1 MFHGLPERF
10 TLAYMIRHCLI
21 ICTLLCTLGAT
32 TGFSDVL
39 ITEFVAENDES
50 YLDKDGDASDWIE
63 IHNDSSSAV
72 DLSGWSLTDDSGDLT
87 KWIFPPGTTLGPR
100 AYRVIFASGKNRRTF
115 DREFHTNFSLKK
127 SGEYLAIVRND
138 GVTVEHSYGTTF
150 PPQYPGMSYGLDQD
164 ANTATV
170 IAQGATG
177 QAGVPASQADF
188 TANYANW
195 NLDRNMSFTE
205 GSWQNVT
212 TGVGY
217 ETTSGYGSWLGTDL
231 ETEMNGVN
239 ASVFLRVP
247 FTVPDATA
255 FSSLVMR
262 MRWDDG
268 FVAYINGVQV
278 AADRNPATLQW
289 NSSATANRN
298 DGLND
303 EWATFTI
310 PVDGLGLVNGT
321 NILAIHGLNQ
331 NSTSSD
337 MLILPE
343 LDLHLPGAPS
353 ATAAYQLSPSPGAGN
368 GMGITDVP
376 PYFANVTDQ
385 VDRPTGGI
393 GSPAIVVTADVR
405 KTEDDITSV
414 KAFQRVMFGSEVQ
427 VNMNDSG
434 TGADEVAGDSI
445 YSAFIPT
452 TGMGPG
458 QMLRWRF
465 EAQDASGGVANA
477 PLYPDPIDSARYY
490 GTVAQNS
497 AHSSSQLPILET
509 FVQDET
515 AVNTRGGT
523 RACVYYLG
531 EFYDNIQMDLHGQS
545 TAGFPKKSYDLDFN
559 KGSRF
564 RWKSDEQRV
573 KDINL
578 LTNWADKSKSRNA
591 LAYEFLKHCGAAYH
605 FAFPVRVERNGAFF
619 STADMVEDGDDRFLE
634 RIGLDGNGSLYKMY
648 DRLINPNQASKKTR
662 KEEGNED
669 IAALIAGIN
678 DALPRDTRRL
688 YAYDNVDLAAS
699 VNYLASLVVVGI
711 SDNGHKNY
719 YVYRDTE
726 GSGEWRPLPWDV
738 DLSAGRRFN
747 STDRYFDDTFFNNL
761 WVRNPNRL
769 WELIHNT
776 PEYRDMYLRRIRTLI
791 DDVLLAPGTSYAND
805 WYSQKAN
812 EWADLL
818 DPAGVTSDADLDYAK
833 WGSWGNNNEVR
844 PASTRIINEWLPAK
858 RSYLFDPARS
868 YSGETIPPTQSA
880 TPNITLETVDFLP
893 ASGNQEEEYLV
904 LKNGEATAIDISGWA
919 LDNAIDYTFPPGTVI
934 PPGDGS
940 AANDYI
946 GLFHVA
952 KNSSALR
959 AGSGTV
965 TGGQFR
971 FIQGNYKGQLSARGE
986 TIELRNSE
994 GTLVTTQTYIGTP
1007 TAAQEHL
1014 RITEIMYHPTENSA
1028 ISPDPQDFEFIELR
1042 NISSTETID
1051 LTGIKFT
1058 GGIAFDFTGSAV
1070 TSLLPGEY
1078 VLVVANELAFTNV
1091 HGTSLPVAGGFFG
1104 SLNNGG
1110 EPLRLEDS
1118 VGEKILEFAFK
1129 DSWHPLSDGLGFS
1142 LAIENENADWTT
1154 WGEKDS
1160 WRLSGLEGGTP
1171 GTSVTPTI
1179 TATILVNEVLAHT
1192 DLPQVD
1198 SIELHN
1204 PGTYPADIGGWFL
1217 TDDFLTPK
1225 KFRIPDNTIIP
1236 AGDFIVFDE
1245 SDFSQGPN
1253 SFRLSE
1259 YGEAAYLFSG
1269 DPGNK
1274 LTGYYHGENF
1284 QASPNGISLGSHV
1297 DSQGIAHFVL
1307 QKTNSLN
1314 AANSA
1319 PLVGPVVMSE
1329 IHYHPVDLPGGV
1341 DNPLDEFI
1349 ELTNTSNATVPL
1361 YSTYTNVPGYGTN
1374 ALNDTWRLR
1383 NAVDFDFPPGVEM
1396 EPGESILVVSF
1407 DPVTDTAQLLTFRST
1422 FNVPPE
1428 IGIYGPWSGKLS
1440 NDGEELELKYPG
1452 SADPL
1457 LSFYVPYYT
1466 AEEID
1471 YRDTS
1476 PWPTPADGSGPSLQR
1491 LRLNQFANDPT
1502 NWGAASPAPGAGR
1515 DADADGME
1523 DWWETLHGLTIGVN
1537 DSGFD
1542 PDLDGFTNLQEF
1554 LARTSPFDPSNFLE
1568 LSMTRTLSVTNLSFT
1583 ASSNVSYT
1591 IQYTDSL
1598 THPDWKTFQTI
1609 PAQPQGRPIEFSYD
1623 PTESQRF
1630 FRVITRSPRS
1640 QN

>member
-1 MFHGLPERF
+1 
-10 TLAYMIRHCLI
+10 MIRHGLI
-21 ICTLLCTLGAT
+21 IAALLCCLGAT
-32 TGFSDVL
+32 RGLSNVL

-50 YLDKDGDASDWIE
+50 FLDEDGEASDWLE
-63 IHNDSSSAV
+63 IHNDSPMAV

-87 KWIFPPGTTLGPR
+87 KWIFPPGTILGPR
-100 AYRVIFASGKNRRTF
+100 EYRVVFASGKNRRTV

-127 SGEYLAIVRND
+127 SGEYLALIRDD
-138 GVTVEHSYGTTF
+138 GVTVEHSFGATF
-150 PPQYPGMSYGLDQD
+150 PPQYPGMSYGLDQN
-164 ANTATV
+164 ASTATV
-170 IAQGATG
+170 ITQGATG
-177 QAGVPASQADF
+177 QAGVPASLADF
-188 TANYANW
+188 TTNYTNWKSDANTTF
-195 NLDRNMSFTE
+195 SG

-231 ETEMNGVN
+231 ETEMDGVN

-247 FTVPDATA
+247 FTVSDSTA
-255 FSSLVMR
+255 VSSLLMR

-278 AADRNPATLQW
+278 AADRHPASLQW
-289 NSSATANRN
+289 NSSATTTRN

-303 EWATFTI
+303 EWATFPI
-310 PVDGLGLVNGT
+310 PAAGLGLVNGT

-331 NSTSSD
+331 NPTSSD

-368 GMGITDVP
+368 GIGITDVP
-376 PYFANVTDQ
+376 PYFADITDQ
-385 VDRPTGGI
+385 IDRPVGGA
-393 GSPAIVVTADVR
+393 GSPAVVVTADVR
-405 KTEDDITSV
+405 ETEDTIASV
-414 KAFQRVMFGSEVQ
+414 KVFQRVMFGSEVQ
-427 VNMNDSG
+427 VSMDDSG
-434 TGADEVAGDSI
+434 TGADEIAGDGI

-465 EAQDASGGVANA
+465 EAQDTSGRVANA
-477 PLYPDPIDSARYY
+477 PLYPDPLDSARYY
-490 GTVAQNS
+490 GTVAQNN
-497 AHSSSQLPILET
+497 AHGSSQLPILET
-509 FVQDET
+509 FVENET
-515 AVNTRGGT
+515 VVNTRGGT

-559 KGSRF
+559 KGNRF
-564 RWKSDEQRV
+564 RWRADEQRV

-591 LAYEFLKHCGAAYH
+591 LAYEFLKNCGAAYH
-605 FAFPVRVERNGAFF
+605 FAFPVRVERNGTFF

-648 DRLINPNQASKKTR
+648 DRLIDPNRASKKTR

-699 VNYLASLVVVGI
+699 VNYLAALVVVGI

-738 DLSAGRRFN
+738 DLSAGRRWN

-761 WVRNPNRL
+761 WIRNPNRL

-776 PEYRDMYLRRIRTLI
+776 PEYRHMYLRRIRTLM

-812 EWADLL
+812 EWADRL
-818 DPAGVTSDADLDYAK
+818 DPPGVTSDADLDYTK
-833 WGSWGNNNEVR
+833 WGSWGNSNEVR
-844 PASTRIINEWLPAK
+844 PASARIINEWLPAK
-858 RSYLFDPARS
+858 RSYLYDPARS
-868 YSGETIPPTQSA
+868 YSGQTIPPTQS
-880 TPNITLETVDFLP
+880 TTLNITIETVDFLP

-904 LKNGEATAIDISGWA
+904 LKNREATAIDVSGWT
-919 LDNAIDYTFPPGTVI
+919 LGNAIDYTFPPGTVI
-934 PPGDGS
+934 PPGDGT

-946 GLFHVA
+946 GLFHVG

-959 AGSGTV
+959 ASSGAV

-971 FIQGNYKGQLSARGE
+971 FIQGNYSGQLSARGE

-994 GTLVTTQTYIGTP
+994 GGLVTFQTYAGTP
-1007 TAAQEHL
+1007 TTAQENL

-1042 NISSTETID
+1042 NISTTETVD

-1058 GGIAFDFTGSAV
+1058 EGIFFDFTGSAV

-1078 VLVVANELAFTNV
+1078 VLVVANELAFTNI
-1091 HGTSLPVAGGFFG
+1091 HGTSLSVAGEFFG

-1110 EPLRLEDS
+1110 ETFRLEDA
-1118 VGEKILEFAFK
+1118 VGEKILEFAYK
-1129 DSWHPLSDGLGFS
+1129 DSWQALSDGLGFS
-1142 LAIENENADWTT
+1142 LVIENENAAWTT

-1171 GTSVTPTI
+1171 GTSVTPSI

-1204 PGTYPADIGGWFL
+1204 PGASPADIGGWFL
-1217 TDDFLTPK
+1217 TDNFSIPK
-1225 KFRIPDNTIIP
+1225 KYRIPDNTTIP
-1236 AGDFIVFDE
+1236 AGAFIVFDE
-1245 SDFSQGPN
+1245 SNFAQGPN

-1259 YGEAAYLFSG
+1259 YGESAYLFSG
-1269 DPGNK
+1269 DPGNN
-1274 LTGYYHGENF
+1274 LTGYYHGWDF
-1284 QASPNGISLGSHV
+1284 QASPNGISLGRHV
-1297 DSQGIAHFVL
+1297 DSQDKAHFVL
-1307 QKTNSLN
+1307 QKSNSLD

-1319 PLVGPVVMSE
+1319 PLVGPVVVSE
-1329 IHYHPVDLPGGV
+1329 IHYHPVDLSGGA
-1341 DNPLDEFI
+1341 DNSLDEFI
-1349 ELTNTSNATVPL
+1349 ELTNKSNAVVPL
-1361 YSTYTNVPGYGTN
+1361 YNTDTGVPGYGTN

-1383 NAVDFDFPPGVEM
+1383 DAVDFDFPPGVEM
-1396 EPGESILVVSF
+1396 EAGERILVVSF
-1407 DPVTDTAQLLTFRST
+1407 DPVTDTAKLLSFRST

-1428 IGIYGPWSGKLS
+1428 IEIYGPWSGKLS
-1440 NDGEELELKYPG
+1440 NDGEKIELKYPG

-1476 PWPTPADGSGPSLQR
+1476 PWPTAADGSSASLQR
-1491 LRLNQFANDPT
+1491 LRFNQFANDPT
-1502 NWGAASPAPGAGR
+1502 NWEAANPTPEAGR
-1515 DADADGME
+1515 DADADGVE
-1523 DWWETLHGLTIGVN
+1523 DWWETLHGLTIGVD
-1537 DSGFD
+1537 DSGLD
-1542 PDLDGFTNLQEF
+1542 SDLDGFTNLEEF
-1554 LARTSPFDPSNFLE
+1554 LARTSPFDPANFLG
-1568 LSMTRTLSVTNLSFT
+1568 LSMSTALSSTNLGF
-1583 ASSNVSYT
+1583 AAASNVDYI

-1598 THPDWKTFQTI
+1598 TPPDWQTFQTI
-1609 PAQPQGRPIEFSYD
+1609 PAQPQEREIEFSYD

-1630 FRVITRSPRS
+1630 FRVIIPS
-1640 QN
+1640 QD